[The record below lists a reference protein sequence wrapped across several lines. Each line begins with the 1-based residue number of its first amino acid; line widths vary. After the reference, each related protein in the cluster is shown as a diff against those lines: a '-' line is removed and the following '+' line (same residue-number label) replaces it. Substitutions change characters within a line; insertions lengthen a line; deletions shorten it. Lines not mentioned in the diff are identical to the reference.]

1 MSYIRTNEDT
11 AGSDSCAP
19 SCSPSDIQSIY
30 ALDDSCQQLLYVRG
44 HVDKREMKESAREY
58 AKHAYTGDSAYVL
71 HQYMRTT
78 PLRGNIV
85 CDSKTTFQNEP
96 GRGATP
102 VTVLW
107 LWLPMSSENVNGEV
121 AATSPRNETPG
132 A

>member
-1 MSYIRTNEDT
+1 MKTQSNSN
-11 AGSDSCAP
+11 AGSGCPATT
-19 SCSPSDIQSIY
+19 CSPLDVRAIY

-44 HVDKREMKESAREY
+44 HVDKREMKDAAREY
-58 AKHAYTGDSAYVL
+58 AKHAYIGDGAYVL

-78 PLRGNIV
+78 PLHGNIV

-107 LWLPMSSENVNGEV
+107 LWLPMSSENG
-121 AATSPRNETPG
+121 AAQPPEEGRK
-132 A
+132 